1 MHAPVTEKKTAG
13 ATSCQQPCPAAEPLK
28 QEALAANP
36 VTMFANGRLRYGQT
50 GWSPRNSTYPRLDID
65 WSGSGNSCSGRVRPT
80 SAAMGPVSLTFLAPG
95 VYMVPGAL
103 VTANGPQC
111 GPRGRRVPFFT
122 TVDSAMSNI
131 ARLAEEE
138 HRSDYQRTYQ
148 LTLQRWADIIN
159 AVAAS
164 GRTFGPGTRAAVETQ
179 INSLLTRNGNR
190 TRNQWIAEINRLNAL
205 SLQRDTSGWHAL
217 KSDGPPVTVAPDC
230 SKVTGTTVLA
240 ATTRVPGPASAA
252 LIN

>member
-1 MHAPVTEKKTAG
+1 MHAPVMEKKAAG

-28 QEALAANP
+28 QEALAATP
-36 VTMFANGRLRYGQT
+36 VNMFANGRLRYGQT
-50 GWSPRNSTYPRLDID
+50 GWSPRNATYPRLDID
-65 WSGSGNSCSGRVRPT
+65 WSGSGNNCSGRVRPT
-80 SAAMGPVSLTFLAPG
+80 TAAMGPVSLTFLSPG

-103 VTANGPQC
+103 VTARGPQC
-111 GPRGRRVPFFT
+111 GPLGRRVPFFT

-138 HRSDYQRTYQ
+138 HRSDYQRTYA

-164 GRTFGPGTRAAVETQ
+164 SRTFGPGTRAAVEMQ
-179 INSLLTRNGNR
+179 INTLLTRNGNR

-217 KSDGPPVTVAPDC
+217 QSDGPPVTVAPDC
-230 SKVTGTTVLA
+230 SRVTGTTVLA
-240 ATTRVPGPASAA
+240 ATTRVPGPTSAA